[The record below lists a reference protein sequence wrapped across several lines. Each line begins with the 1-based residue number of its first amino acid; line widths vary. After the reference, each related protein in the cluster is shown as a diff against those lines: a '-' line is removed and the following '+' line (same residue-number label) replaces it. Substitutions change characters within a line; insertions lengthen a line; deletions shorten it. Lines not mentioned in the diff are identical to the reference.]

1 VTTCTV
7 PHTPPPEHDPEP
19 GWGQSLANGA
29 AGLALLHIGYAH
41 AGIGNWGN
49 AHQWVKAMTRG
60 GVAADPNAS
69 LYRGAPAVAYVLRTA
84 GLAAY
89 HGVLWEID
97 EHIAAITRARLQRAH
112 ERIESGALP
121 ALREF
126 DLINGLTGLGVY
138 LLHVARTDPHHPGAA
153 LLRDVLA
160 YLVRLTGQITVD
172 GATLPGWW
180 TAAGPSGRPDPRWPG
195 GHANLGVAH
204 GIAGPL
210 ALLSAA
216 MIGGI
221 TVPGQAEAIELT
233 DWWLSSWRCG
243 TDTRPWWPGM
253 ISAREWAD
261 AAVDQ
266 PGPQRPSWCYGTP
279 GIARAL
285 HLAAQALDAPTRAAE
300 ARAALIACIT
310 DNAQLNQL
318 GDDTLCHGWAGL
330 VHTARRMLADTE
342 PGSEAAEALARL
354 GHRWQDRRA
363 HAAPKLLD
371 PCGMLEGGAGVALTD
386 LPASTG
392 WDACLLTA
400 PPTGAPIGSPESV
413 TTYGRNRMTSSTG
426 AATSIRPED
435 LREQMISHIRTV
447 GHLRSERIE
456 QAFRAVPRHRF
467 VPAASVEEA
476 YANKAI
482 TIKPGKDRPTSCISV
497 PTVVAMMLGQL
508 DPQPGDRVLEIG
520 AGTGYN
526 AALLAELVGDTGSVT
541 TVDIHP
547 DVTDH
552 ARHALAETGYDRVQ
566 VVTGDGALGE
576 PDHAPYDK
584 IIVTVG
590 PWDLP
595 PAWFDQLAPGGILV
609 VPLHWRGQA
618 RSVAFVRHDTHLRA
632 ENSQLCGFIPMIGIV
647 PTGEKTGNITE
658 HVALHW
664 DTDQNI
670 DPAALAEVFTEPET
684 TVWAGASVVA
694 NEPFDHIWLWLT
706 ATEPGTCRLDAED
719 EAIEAGLCRPA
730 FSYRTPAIVE
740 GGSLAYL
747 TKPRPVDDPDGG
759 RRYEL
764 GATGH
769 GPAAV
774 QLAERLVA
782 QIRRFDRDRTAQP
795 VITAYPAATADED
808 LPAGVVIDKHHVR
821 MVVTP

>member
-1 VTTCTV
+1 MTTYTD
-7 PHTPPPEHDPEP
+7 PNTPPPEQDPAP

-29 AGLALLHIGYAH
+29 AGLALLHIAYAH
-41 AGIGNWGN
+41 AGTGDWGN
-49 AHQWVKAMTRG
+49 AHHWVKAMTRG
-60 GVAADPNAS
+60 VAADPDAS

-84 GLAAY
+84 GLPAY
-89 HGVLWEID
+89 HGVLRD
-97 EHIAAITRARLQRAH
+97 LDQRIAAITRTRLDRAH
-112 ERIESGALP
+112 ARIDRGELP

-126 DLINGLTGLGVY
+126 DLINGLTGLGVC
-138 LLHVARTDPHHPGAA
+138 LLHAAQTDPHHPDHAV
-153 LLRDVLA
+153 LRDVLV
-160 YLVRLTGQITVD
+160 YLVRLTGEITVD
-172 GATLPGWW
+172 GTRWPGWW
-180 TAAGPSGRPDPRWPG
+180 TADGPSGRPDPRWPG
-195 GHANLGVAH
+195 GHANLGMAH

-243 TDTRPWWPGM
+243 PETTPWWPGM
-253 ISAREWAD
+253 ISAREWAN
-261 AAVDQ
+261 AAVAA

-279 GIARAL
+279 GLARAL
-285 HLAAQALDAPTRAAE
+285 HLAAHALDAPTRQAE
-300 ARAALIACIT
+300 VRAALVACIT
-310 DNAQLNQL
+310 DDTQLDQL

-342 PGSEAAEALARL
+342 PGSGAAEAVARL
-354 GHRWQDRRA
+354 EHRWHNRRT
-363 HAAPKLLD
+363 HTAPKLSD

-386 LPASTG
+386 LPAGTG

-400 PPTGAPIGSPESV
+400 PPTGALISSPDPE
-413 TTYGRNRMTSSTG
+413 TPHGRNRMTSSTD
-426 AATSIRPED
+426 AATSTRPED
-435 LREQMISHIRTV
+435 LREQMISHIRTA
-447 GHLRSERIE
+447 GHLHSERIE

-476 YANKAI
+476 YKNKAI
-482 TIKPGKDRPTSCISV
+482 TIKPGEDRPASCISV

-552 ARHALAETGYDRVQ
+552 ARHALTDTGYDRVR

-595 PAWFDQLAPGGILV
+595 SAWFDQLAPGGTLV

-618 RSVAFVRHDTHLRA
+618 RSVAFIRQDTHLRA
-632 ENSQLCGFIPMIGIV
+632 TNSQLCGFIPMIGIV

-670 DPAALAEVFTEPET
+670 DPAALAEVFTGPET
-684 TVWAGASVVA
+684 TVWSGASVVA

-706 ATEPGTCRLDAED
+706 ATEPGTCRLDVED
-719 EAIEAGLCRPA
+719 EAIETGLRRPA

-740 GGSLAYL
+740 GDSLAYL
-747 TKPRPVDDPDGG
+747 TKPRPVDGPDGE

-769 GPAAV
+769 GPAAA
-774 QLAERLVA
+774 QLAERLVK
-782 QIRRFDRDRTAQP
+782 QIRRFDRDRAAQP
-795 VITAYPAATADED
+795 VITAYPAATADDD

-821 MVVTP
+821 MVLTP